1 MKTKFDIVLAGVG
14 GQGVLSLAG
23 IIAAGAMQEK
33 LRVKQSE
40 VHGMS
45 QRGGAVMAHLR
56 ISDSVIASD
65 LIPKGKA
72 DLILSMEPVES
83 LRYLPYLHKEGTL
96 ITATTPVLNIPDYP
110 PIEELLA
117 TIRRLPRA
125 ILVDTARLAR
135 EAGSLKSANI
145 VLIGCA
151 SPLLPIRRETIE
163 HFIERKFEAKGADVV
178 EANRK
183 AFAAGRQLAD
193 EATSQS
199 A

>member
-1 MKTKFDIVLAGVG
+1 MTVKCDIILAGVG

-23 IIAAGAMQEK
+23 IIASSAMEEK
-33 LRVKQSE
+33 LGVKQSE

-65 LIPKGKA
+65 LIPQGKA

-83 LRYLPYLHKEGTL
+83 LRYLPYLQKEGTL

-117 TIRRLPRA
+117 AIRSLPHA

-135 EAGSLKSANI
+135 QAGSLKSANM

-151 SPLLPIRRETIE
+151 SPHLPIRRETIE
-163 HFIERKFEAKGADVV
+163 RFVDHKFQSKGADVV

-183 AFAAGRQLAD
+183 AFAAGRLLAD
-193 EATSQS
+193 GAASQS